1 MHSDKKGDIHDSSY
15 TMSLNLGV
23 SRDMTLRDTVTG
35 KEEVITLEA
44 GDLFI
49 LSTTTN
55 ETFQHGVLSKSVSE
69 PRMSIFRDIK
79 TLIMRDE
86 LKKRVDRSKKWKLK
100 RLESKLKGE
109 EGIDERSCE
118 KSTISHSECEHPI

>member
-1 MHSDKKGDIHDSSY
+1 MTKLQIGDHIRSITFTQANATYYKDDTDGISMHSDKKGDIHDSSY

-49 LSTTTN
+49 LSTTMN
-55 ETFQHGVLSKSVSE
+55 EIFQHGVLPQKV
-69 PRMSIFRDIK
+69 F
-79 TLIMRDE
+79 
-86 LKKRVDRSKKWKLK
+86 
-100 RLESKLKGE
+100 
-109 EGIDERSCE
+109 
-118 KSTISHSECEHPI
+118 